1 MDTPDRRALPRIK
14 AKNGHYASFPGGV
27 AAIRNISLGGVML
40 DEKDPIQPG
49 SPILLELHLGR
60 ELVTCS
66 GVIKR
71 SSTHEGTA
79 VQFVEMS
86 TPARKLLGGYLMQT
100 GLAENRRRLN
110 EGVSSAAREYRAAS
124 VSGVAAHAPTAARA
138 TGPPPRLGELLVRRG
153 AITQDQLAAAMAAQQ
168 QHGGRFAAMLLSLG
182 IVSEEDLVSC
192 FHEEYRLPVIDLS
205 TAEPTPEAL
214 RLVPRDLAIHHE
226 ALPIGVAGST
236 LTLAISDPS
245 NLDGLNEV
253 KFRSGCTLRISVAPV
268 RALREAIDQFY
279 GAHVRAAG

>member
-1 MDTPDRRALPRIK
+1 
-14 AKNGHYASFPGGV
+14 
-27 AAIRNISLGGVML
+27 
-40 DEKDPIQPG
+40 
-49 SPILLELHLGR
+49 
-60 ELVTCS
+60 
-66 GVIKR
+66 
-71 SSTHEGTA
+71 
-79 VQFVEMS
+79 
-86 TPARKLLGGYLMQT
+86 
-100 GLAENRRRLN
+100 
-110 EGVSSAAREYRAAS
+110 
-124 VSGVAAHAPTAARA
+124 
-138 TGPPPRLGELLVRRG
+138 
-153 AITQDQLAAAMAAQQ
+153 
-168 QHGGRFAAMLLSLG
+168 LLSLG

-205 TAEPTPEAL
+205 SAQPTSEAL

-236 LTLAISDPS
+236 LTVAISDPS

>member
-1 MDTPDRRALPRIK
+1 
-14 AKNGHYASFPGGV
+14 
-27 AAIRNISLGGVML
+27 
-40 DEKDPIQPG
+40 
-49 SPILLELHLGR
+49 
-60 ELVTCS
+60 
-66 GVIKR
+66 
-71 SSTHEGTA
+71 
-79 VQFVEMS
+79 
-86 TPARKLLGGYLMQT
+86 
-100 GLAENRRRLN
+100 
-110 EGVSSAAREYRAAS
+110 
-124 VSGVAAHAPTAARA
+124 
-138 TGPPPRLGELLVRRG
+138 
-153 AITQDQLAAAMAAQQ
+153 MAAQQ

-182 IVSEEDLVSC
+182 VVSEEDLVSC

>member
-27 AAIRNISLGGVML
+27 ATIRNISLGGVML
-40 DEKDPIQPG
+40 DERDPIQPG

-60 ELVTCS
+60 ELVACS

-71 SSTHEGTA
+71 SSIREGTA

-124 VSGVAAHAPTAARA
+124 VRGVTAPAAARA
-138 TGPPPRLGELLVRRG
+138 TAPPRLGELLVRRG
-153 AITQDQLAAAMAAQQ
+153 TITQDQLAAAMAAQQ

-268 RALREAIDQFY
+268 RALREAIDHFY
-279 GAHVRAAG
+279 GQHVRAAG